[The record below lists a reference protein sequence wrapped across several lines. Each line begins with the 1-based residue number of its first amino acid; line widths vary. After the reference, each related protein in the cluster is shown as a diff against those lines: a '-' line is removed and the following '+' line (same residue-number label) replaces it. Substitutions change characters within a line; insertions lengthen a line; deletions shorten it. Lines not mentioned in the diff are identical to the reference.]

1 MAFNINN
8 RHQPIMFPAV
18 IEDYVPANA
27 PVRVYDAFVEALDL
41 KGLGIDLDPNPKGGA
56 YEYYPKDMLKL
67 LLYGYSYGGTR
78 S

>member
-27 PVRVYDAFVEALDL
+27 PVRVYDAFVEALDFE
-41 KGLGIDLDPNPKGGA
+41 KLGIKLEPNPKGSGD
-56 YEYYPKDMLKL
+56 EYYPKDM
-67 LLYGYSYGGTR
+67 
-78 S
+78 